1 MFASAIDF
9 VFTYAVFLMYPPL
22 FLCRV
27 WRDTLLPVQQGF
39 KIEILEVLTALEVY
53 RTDQASLA
61 DQHLYISKS

>member
-9 VFTYAVFLMYPPL
+9 VLTYAVFLMYPAL
-22 FLCRV
+22 LLCRV

-53 RTDQASLA
+53 RTRSGQS
-61 DQHLYISKS
+61 S

>member
-9 VFTYAVFLMYPPL
+9 VFTYAVILMYPPL
-22 FLCRV
+22 LLCRV

-39 KIEILEVLTALEVY
+39 KIEILESLTALEVY

-61 DQHLYISKS
+61 DQHL

>member
-1 MFASAIDF
+1 MFAFAVDL
-9 VFTYAVFLMYPPL
+9 VFTYAVILMYPPL
-22 FLCRV
+22 LLCRV

-61 DQHLYISKS
+61 DQHL

>member
-1 MFASAIDF
+1 MFASALDF
-9 VFTYAVFLMYPPL
+9 VFTYAVVLMYPPL
-22 FLCRV
+22 LLCRV

-61 DQHLYISKS
+61 DQHL

>member
-1 MFASAIDF
+1 MFASTIDF

-22 FLCRV
+22 LLCRV

-53 RTDQASLA
+53 RTRSGQS
-61 DQHLYISKS
+61 S

>member
-9 VFTYAVFLMYPPL
+9 VFTYAVILMYPPL
-22 FLCRV
+22 LLCRV

-61 DQHLYISKS
+61 DQHL

>member
-9 VFTYAVFLMYPPL
+9 VFTYAVILMYPPL
-22 FLCRV
+22 LLCRV

-53 RTDQASLA
+53 RTRSGQS
-61 DQHLYISKS
+61 S